1 MILSAAV
8 AVKKVA
14 AVTRNV
20 LVITAANPRGAIRR
34 IISVTVPLTRA
45 MERLRTLAA
54 REVVYILFHLLCD
67 KTLGA
72 PWTHAG
78 SETGF
83 FGGIRVAGRRL
94 GDKPGFL
101 AVFGG

>member
-20 LVITAANPRGAIRR
+20 LVTTAANPRGAIRR

-45 MERLRTLAA
+45 MERLRTLAV
-54 REVVYILFHLLCD
+54 RNVVYILFDLLCEQ
-67 KTLGA
+67 TLGV
-72 PWTHAG
+72 P
-78 SETGF
+78 
-83 FGGIRVAGRRL
+83 GRTR
-94 GDKPGFL
+94 GQKPGFL
-101 AVFGG
+101 GVFGALVEVWSS